1 MKCFDKTKTWGW
13 LTCLVVSLSF
23 GDTRAAEPRKPLDVP
38 NYQRVDASLK
48 TAVHTTAACP
58 STGMVAFS
66 VTGTGHV
73 SQGGDTL
80 LGYQNTYTSLGG
92 GWVHGGGTFIAPC
105 TGLYSF
111 TVSFVKDPYYYEGT
125 YDDVFVHVAHN
136 GIYKGHAWSGT
147 TTALGRSTGTY
158 TVALFM
164 HAGDYL
170 QTFAASQ
177 NGRKRHL
184 GQFNLTGYMVKSAY

>member
-1 MKCFDKTKTWGW
+1 MKCFNKTMAWGW
-13 LTCLVVSLSF
+13 LTCLMVSLLL
-23 GDTRAAEPRKPLDVP
+23 GDARAAEPRKSLDVP
-38 NYQRVDASLK
+38 NYQLVDASLSPAIH
-48 TAVHTTAACP
+48 TASSCP

-80 LGYQNTYTSLGG
+80 LGYQTTYTNLGG

-111 TVSFVKDPYYYEGT
+111 TVSFVKDPYYYDGT
-125 YDDVFVHVAHN
+125 SDDVSVHVAYN
-136 GIYKGHAWSGT
+136 GIYKGYAWSG
-147 TTALGRSTGTY
+147 AASSLGRSTGTY

-164 HAGDYL
+164 NAGDYL
-170 QTFAASQ
+170 QTFASSQ

-184 GQFNLTGYMVKSAY
+184 GQFNLTGYMVRALY

>member
-1 MKCFDKTKTWGW
+1 MKHSDKTRAWSW
-13 LTCLVVSLSF
+13 LTCLVVFLSL
-23 GDTRAAEPRKPLDVP
+23 GDARAADPRKSLDVP
-38 NYQRVDASLK
+38 NYKLVDALLS
-48 TAVHTTAACP
+48 TASHTTASCP
-58 STGMVAFS
+58 NTGMVAFS

-80 LGYQNTYTSLGG
+80 LGYRNTYTNLGG

-111 TVSFVKDPYYYEGT
+111 TISFVKDPYYYEGT
-125 YDDVFVHVAHN
+125 SDDVYVHVAHN
-136 GIYKGHAWSGT
+136 GIYKGNAWSGT
-147 TTALGRSTGTY
+147 TSALGRSTGTY

-164 HAGDYL
+164 NAGDYL

-184 GQFNLTGYMVKSAY
+184 GQFNLTGYMVKAAY